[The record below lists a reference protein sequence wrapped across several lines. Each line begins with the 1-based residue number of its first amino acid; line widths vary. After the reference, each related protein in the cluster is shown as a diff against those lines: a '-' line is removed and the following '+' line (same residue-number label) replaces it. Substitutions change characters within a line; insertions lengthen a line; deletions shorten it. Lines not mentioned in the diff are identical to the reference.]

1 MFATLPEALA
11 HWAETSPGAR
21 ALSQREEELSY
32 AELAELVED
41 LAARLHVRPGDRVAL
56 LAGNRIEW
64 LLALYA
70 CLRAGAIA
78 VPLNTRLGRL
88 ELERQLA
95 VCEPR
100 VVLADEERLG
110 LVPEAVPIERIWK
123 QPRRNVGAPPPPEAP
138 GVISFTSGTTGAPKG
153 ATITHGALARAAA
166 SYVEVMATEPGE
178 TTTVLVP
185 LFHNTGFV
193 DGAAHLL
200 LVGGAVDLVEEFSR
214 LAALD
219 ALARRPAGFLIA
231 VPSIVRL
238 LALHERAD
246 DAFARCRVLAYGGSS
261 TPPAWRGE
269 LTARWPH
276 LRLFDVYGLTEF
288 TSISHVVGPADEPR
302 PGSIGRP
309 VPGVAQR
316 LVDGELWLAGPTR
329 MVGYWRAEA
338 ETEAVL
344 RGEWLRTGDLG
355 EILPDGSVTLQ
366 GRAADVINRG
376 GEKIHPAQVEAA
388 LADLPA
394 VAEAAVVGAPH
405 PVLGERVV
413 ACVTVRNGAELDEAA
428 VRLHLRDRVA
438 DYAIPEQ
445 LLVVDELPRN
455 GAGKVD
461 RALVRELAP

>member
-32 AELAELVED
+32 AELAELVDD
-41 LAARLHVRPGDRVAL
+41 LAARVHVRPGDRVAL

-123 QPRRNVGAPPPPEAP
+123 QPRRNVGVPPPPEAP
-138 GVISFTSGTTGAPKG
+138 AVISFTSGTTGAPKG

-219 ALARRPAGFLIA
+219 ALACRPAGFLIA

-238 LALHERAD
+238 LTLHERAD

-269 LTARWPH
+269 LAARWPH

-338 ETEAVL
+338 EAVL